1 MPYTFGTKSE
11 SIFMERIFSVSTTW
25 SPPFD
30 CRAYVTVIGAGA
42 SGASARNTSDNRAA
56 AASGGGAGGCGKS
69 LLRLDSSVTYY
80 ITIGAGGTSVTGITG
95 TAFGVDGEK
104 SVFADGSD
112 PVADAI
118 ITATGGIK
126 GIQAVAADVVAT
138 QAGGV
143 GGSATGG
150 NIWNVTGG
158 AGGSA
163 TVSWYE
169 VAGIHCAAAG
179 GGAPGVLGESFRGGN
194 ALLSVD
200 GYNKYAA
207 TGGGGVGG
215 RGGDATLSGGHTN
228 YVMTQG
234 GSGDHD
240 GDDVS
245 HATASVGEGPWNS
258 ASSGNPVLNKNY
270 NLTARLGTNQASR
283 GVSGISSGYSTT
295 YVHWNDVAQA
305 SSGKAASIFHGLTGQ
320 GGLRTQGDH
329 YAMSGPGAGGG
340 GYAHWAVSQSEA
352 YMSPGLFGGGGAGI
366 PNYGDSLYNGQVGYV
381 GAGSFGAGGGAI
393 AGYANSS
400 NAHNS
405 GTGGAG
411 LVVVTILEAL

>member
-1 MPYTFGTKSE
+1 MAILGKSND
-11 SIFMERIFSVSTTW
+11 SIFMERIFSRSTTW

-42 SGASARNTSDNRAA
+42 SGASARNTSDNRAG

-95 TAFGVDGEK
+95 TAFGVDGQK
-104 SVFADGSD
+104 SVFADGND
-112 PVADAI
+112 PDADAI

-169 VAGIHCAAAG
+169 VAGIHNAAAG
-179 GGAPGVLGESFRGGN
+179 GGAPGILGESFRGGN

-228 YVMTQG
+228 YAMTQG
-234 GSGDHD
+234 GAGDHA

-245 HATASVGEGPWNS
+245 HATASTGKGCWNW
-258 ASSGNPVLNKNY
+258 ATDGDNPVRNKCY
-270 NLTARLGTNQASR
+270 DLTARLGINAAGR
-283 GVSGISSGYSTT
+283 GVSGAYNGTT
-295 YVHWNDVAQA
+295 YEKWKDAAQA

-320 GGLRTQGDH
+320 GATRTQGDH
-329 YAMSGPGAGGG
+329 YSSAGPGAGGG
-340 GYAHWAVSQSEA
+340 GYAYYAIDWTYT
-352 YMSPGLFGGGGAGI
+352 YMSPGLFGGGGGGI
-366 PNYGDSLYNGQVGYV
+366 PNYADSTYSTNIGYS

-393 AGYANSS
+393 AGYASSS